1 MKINLKNDSTYRD
14 FYVVDV
20 NYVPDYDCNSVLLRH
35 KSTGLE
41 VLHLVNDDE
50 ENLFSFLFRTPV
62 YDSKGLPHM
71 IEHSVLCGSEKYPTK
86 EPFNVLATTSV
97 KTFVNAC
104 TWNDF
109 TGYPASSIVE
119 KDYFNMMDV
128 YADACFF
135 PLLKESTFRQE
146 GHRFEIEK
154 DGSLSVQGV
163 VYNEMK
169 ANVTNFYRCYSEE
182 MSKAIHPY
190 PGEKHNSGGDPLEII
205 NSTYEEFCQF
215 HNTNY
220 RPSNCLV
227 FLYGNIPTE
236 KQLDY
241 LADNLIPRLEN
252 KFGKLSLTEEQ
263 LKSKKSL
270 VPEKYTDYYC
280 KAHPFVKGNFRGKGL
295 STGVNGNVVSVNW
308 SVGKEGMDQYYLF
321 EYLLGEDSSPLNKLL
336 KESKLGEDIAPM
348 AGSHNANLDGIFSI
362 GLKGVQAENEKKVI
376 DFITEAVKKIAEA
389 PVDMDDV
396 YTAVNKI
403 DFNIRQ
409 EYRNMGAPYSFT
421 IMEKCAVAWKYGMD
435 PRERLTPITSFE
447 EVKKNLKEDPEY
459 TNKLIKK
466 YLAENSEF
474 ATFVLEPSDDYI
486 PNREKIEKDYIEKNQ
501 KTMDLKALKKIND
514 ELHEYQEKEE
524 TPEELACIP
533 HLEVSDLTGKRN
545 LGVTK
550 IEKIKNHQGDD
561 ILLFKNIENTKGI
574 VYFDIL
580 FPTDELDKEFYPY
593 LSRLAE
599 VAVDLGWNGLKW
611 DEAFRVD
618 LKDIPNL
625 YASIVVGEVNPSE
638 KAEAFVKENKELDFT
653 GRTWFRFTMNILA
666 DKMETAFEKLA
677 VIINTIDFKDKD
689 HLATMFKE
697 NISNRKQNF
706 VNSSLNYAIKR
717 LASGASAS
725 GALQEVLWGITGYEN
740 TVNLT
745 EDKAEDCLKLFEKM
759 YNQIKKGGALV
770 HYVTD
775 EKTAI
780 NLDPVIEKFVKDARI
795 MPLCKSKHA
804 VVEDF
809 APFIIQRTD
818 DKVETLKIDSQ
829 VGYATM
835 QFPSSR
841 YGTREFMA
849 EDVFVTWFA
858 GHVLWDKIRIVNGAY
873 GAGMFIDSSISST
886 YFYSYRDPRPENS
899 IQTVIDA
906 LEDFIKDG
914 ITQEEVD
921 TSILNIYGDMTCPMI
936 SRDKGN
942 ESFNRTLYAQ
952 TNEQLEES
960 LEYLK
965 TMKAEDVT
973 AAARRI
979 LENLKKRKEL
989 LIIQMNGKGSGNL
1002 LKVTV

>member
-1 MKINLKNDSTYRD
+1 MKVSLKKDSIYRD

-20 NYVPDYDCNSVLLRH
+20 SYVPDSDCDSVLLRH
-35 KSTGLE
+35 KTTGLE

-104 TWNDF
+104 TWDDF
-109 TGYPASSIVE
+109 TGYPGSTIVK
-119 KDYFNMMDV
+119 KDYYNMMDV

-135 PLLKESTFRQE
+135 PLLKERTFRQE
-146 GHRFEIEK
+146 GHRFEIEE

-182 MSKAIHPY
+182 IGKAIHPY
-190 PGEKHNSGGDPLEII
+190 PGEKHNSGGDPLEIV
-205 NSTYEEFCQF
+205 NSTYEEFCSF
-215 HNTNY
+215 HNANY

-236 KQLDY
+236 EQLDY
-241 LADNLIPRLEN
+241 LADNLIPRLEK
-252 KFGKLSLTEEQ
+252 KFGKVSLTEEQ

-270 VPEKYTDYYC
+270 VPEKYTGYYC
-280 KAHPFVKGNFRGKGL
+280 DAHPFVKGDFKGKGL
-295 STGVNGNVVSVNW
+295 STGVNGSVVSVNW
-308 SVGKEGMDQYYLF
+308 SIGKEGMDQYYMY
-321 EYLLGEDSSPLNKLL
+321 EYLLGEDSSPLNKAL

-348 AGSHNANLDGIFSI
+348 VGAHNANKDGYFSI
-362 GLKGVQAENEKKVI
+362 GLKGVKAGDEKKVI
-376 DFITEAVKKIAEA
+376 DFIIDAVKKIADT
-389 PVDMDDV
+389 PVNNDDV

-421 IMEKCAVAWKYGMD
+421 TMEKCAVAWKYGMD

-447 EVKKNLKEDPEY
+447 EVKKNLEKDPEF

-466 YLAENSEF
+466 YLSENEEF
-474 ATFVLEPSDDYI
+474 ATFVLEPSDDYMAD
-486 PNREKIEKDYIEKNQ
+486 REKAEKDFIAKNA
-501 KTMDLKALKKIND
+501 KSIDLKELKKIND
-514 ELHEYQEKEE
+514 ELHEYQEREE

-545 LGVTK
+545 LGVTS

-580 FPTDELDKEFYPY
+580 FPTDEMDNEFYPY
-593 LSRLAE
+593 LARLAE
-599 VAVDLGWNGLKW
+599 VVVDLGWNGLKW
-611 DEAFRVD
+611 DEAFRTD

-625 YASIVVGEVNPSE
+625 YAGVFCGDVNPSE
-638 KAEAFVKENKELDFT
+638 KAKAFVEENKDLDFT
-653 GRTWFRFTMNILA
+653 GRTWLRFSMNLLA

-677 VIINTIDFKDKD
+677 VILNTIDFKDAE
-689 HLATMFKE
+689 HLGTMLKE
-697 NISNRKQNF
+697 GVSNRKQNF
-706 VNSSLNYAIKR
+706 VNSSLNYAFKR
-717 LASGASAS
+717 LYSGLSPA
-725 GALQEVLWGITGYEN
+725 GVLQEVLWGITGYEN
-740 TVNLT
+740 AVNLT
-745 EDKAEDCLKLFEKM
+745 EDKAEECLKIFEKM
-759 YNQIKKGGALV
+759 YGQIKKGGALV

-775 EKTAI
+775 AKTSEK
-780 NLDPVIEKFVKDARI
+780 LDPVIEKFVKAAKI

-804 VVEDF
+804 TVEDLM
-809 APFIIQRTD
+809 PFVIQKTD
-818 DKVETLKIDSQ
+818 GNVETLKIDSQ

-835 QFPSSR
+835 EFPCST
-841 YGTREFMA
+841 YGTRQFMA
-849 EDVFVTWFA
+849 EDLFATWFA

-873 GAGMFIDSSISST
+873 GAGMYADSVVSGIF
-886 YFYSYRDPRPENS
+886 FYSYRDPRPENS
-899 IQTVIDA
+899 IPTVIEA
-906 LEDFIKDG
+906 LEEFLEDG

-921 TSILNIYGDMTCPMI
+921 KTILNIYGDMTCPMI
-936 SRDKGN
+936 ARDKGN
-942 ESFNRTLYAQ
+942 DSFNRTLYGQ
-952 TNEQLEES
+952 TNEQMEES
-960 LEYLK
+960 LEFVK

-973 AAARRI
+973 AAAKRL

-989 LIIQMNGKGSGNL
+989 LVIQMSGKGSGNL